1 MLKVIQPN
9 ITFSK
14 PLYNRPKTERIVVHH
29 SASDPMTSAETMH
42 QWHLDKG
49 WSGIG
54 YNYVIRGDGS
64 IQSGRPIDKQGAHT
78 YNYNDDGIGICLSGN
93 FMYSPPSELQLASLV
108 ELIRYIKGVY
118 KKELL
123 IQRHKDLNPTACP
136 GDLFP
141 LDKLLQMLSQP
152 DTGETP
158 NTLIQRALDNKL
170 ITQAHDVK
178 EPATKEFVLQVGLNI
193 IGK

>member
-1 MLKVIQPN
+1 LTLKMIPAN

-14 PLYNRPKTERIVVHH
+14 PLYNRKATNRIVVHH
-29 SASDPMTSAETMH
+29 SVSDPMTSAETIH

-54 YNYVIRGDGS
+54 YHYVIRGDGS
-64 IQSGRPIDKQGAHT
+64 IQTGRGIDYQGAHT

-93 FMYSPPSELQLASLV
+93 FMHSPPTELQLQSLV
-108 ELIRYIKGVY
+108 ELVRYIKGVY

-123 IQRHKDLNPTACP
+123 LQRHKDLNPTACP
-136 GDLFP
+136 GDMFP
-141 LDKLLQMLSQP
+141 WDKVLQMLSEP
-152 DTGETP
+152 IP
-158 NTLIQRALDNKL
+158 NDTLIQRALDNKL

>member
-1 MLKVIQPN
+1 LTLKMIPAN

-14 PLYNRPKTERIVVHH
+14 PLYNRKATNRIVVHH
-29 SASDPMTSAETMH
+29 SVSDPMTSAETIH

-54 YNYVIRGDGS
+54 YHYVIRSDGS
-64 IQSGRPIDKQGAHT
+64 IQTGRGIDYQGAHT

-93 FMYSPPSELQLASLV
+93 FMYSPPTELQLQSLV
-108 ELIRYIKGVY
+108 DLVRYIKGVY

-123 IQRHKDLNPTACP
+123 LQRHKDLNPTACP
-136 GDLFP
+136 GDMFP
-141 LDKLLQMLSQP
+141 MDRVLQMLSEP
-152 DTGETP
+152 IP
-158 NTLIQRALDNKL
+158 NNTLIQRALDNKL

>member
-1 MLKVIQPN
+1 MTLKMIPAN

-14 PLYNRPKTERIVVHH
+14 PLYNRKATNRIVVHH
-29 SASDPMTSAETMH
+29 SVSDPMTSAETIH

-54 YNYVIRGDGS
+54 YHYVIRSDGS
-64 IQSGRPIDKQGAHT
+64 IQTGRGIDYQGAHT

-93 FMYSPPSELQLASLV
+93 FMYSPPTELQLQSLV
-108 ELIRYIKGVY
+108 ELVRYIKGVY

-123 IQRHKDLNPTACP
+123 LQRHKDLNPTACP
-136 GDLFP
+136 GDMFP
-141 LDKLLQMLSQP
+141 MDRVLQMLSEP
-152 DTGETP
+152 IP
-158 NTLIQRALDNKL
+158 NNTLIQRALDNKL
-170 ITQAHDVK
+170 ITQSHDIK

>member
-1 MLKVIQPN
+1 MTLKMIPAN

-14 PLYNRPKTERIVVHH
+14 PLYNRKATNRIVVHH
-29 SASDPMTSAETMH
+29 SVSDPMTSAETIH

-54 YNYVIRGDGS
+54 YHYVIRGDGS
-64 IQSGRPIDKQGAHT
+64 IQTGRGIDYQGAHT

-93 FMYSPPSELQLASLV
+93 FMYSPPTELQLQSLV
-108 ELIRYIKGVY
+108 ELVRYIKGVY

-123 IQRHKDLNPTACP
+123 LQRHKDLNPTACP
-136 GDLFP
+136 GDMFP
-141 LDKLLQMLSQP
+141 MDRVLQMLSEP
-152 DTGETP
+152 IP
-158 NTLIQRALDNKL
+158 NDTLIQRALDNKL

>member
-1 MLKVIQPN
+1 LTLRTTQAN

-14 PLYNRPKTERIVVHH
+14 PLYNRKATNRIVVHH
-29 SASDPMTSAETMH
+29 SVSDPMTSAETIH

-54 YNYVIRGDGS
+54 YHYVIRGDGS
-64 IQSGRPIDKQGAHT
+64 IQTGRGIDYQGAHT

-93 FMYSPPSELQLASLV
+93 FMHSPPTELQLQSLV
-108 ELIRYIKGVY
+108 ELVRYIKGVY

-123 IQRHKDLNPTACP
+123 LQRHKDLNPTACP
-136 GDLFP
+136 GDMFP
-141 LDKLLQMLSQP
+141 WDKVLQMLSEP
-152 DTGETP
+152 IP
-158 NTLIQRALDNKL
+158 NDTLIQRALDNKL

>member
-1 MLKVIQPN
+1 MTLKMIPAN

-14 PLYNRPKTERIVVHH
+14 PLYNRKATNRIVVHH
-29 SASDPMTSAETMH
+29 SVSDPMTSAETIH

-54 YNYVIRGDGS
+54 YHYVIRSDGS
-64 IQSGRPIDKQGAHT
+64 IQTGRGIDYQGAHT

-93 FMYSPPSELQLASLV
+93 FMYSPPTELQLQSLV
-108 ELIRYIKGVY
+108 ELVRYIKGVY

-123 IQRHKDLNPTACP
+123 LQRHKDLNPTACP
-136 GDLFP
+136 GDMFP
-141 LDKLLQMLSQP
+141 MDRVLQMLSEP
-152 DTGETP
+152 IP
-158 NTLIQRALDNKL
+158 NNTLIQRALDNKL